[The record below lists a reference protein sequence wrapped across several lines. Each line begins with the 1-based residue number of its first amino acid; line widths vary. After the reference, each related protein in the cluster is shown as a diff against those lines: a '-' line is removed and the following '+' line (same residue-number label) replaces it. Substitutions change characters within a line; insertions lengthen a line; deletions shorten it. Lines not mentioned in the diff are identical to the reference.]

1 MTMGEALAKIFTVDR
16 LNSPEVV
23 RNPYPYYDELRG
35 AAPLFGYRDFPPGTV
50 PGVDQPEPS
59 WVVLSHADVS
69 RVAFDHEAFSS
80 RDGLQEQSSAPTLML
95 VNHDRPEHTRL
106 RKIAAKAFSPA
117 AVQALGPA
125 VRELVRD
132 TMAGFFDSRPEGTP
146 VDVMADYCAL
156 LPARVIALVMGVPQS
171 RDRDIR
177 RWATAFMLSA
187 DLSAEERQRCN
198 TEVWEFYTGH
208 VRAQIEARARGER
221 SPGDLLNSFIE
232 TEVDGERLDEDE
244 IIRFCVTATVAGAET
259 TSFLLGNLFAVL
271 ADEPAVWPALQADR
285 GKFTAVYEETL
296 RFHGPPQRLFRVA
309 TRDVEIGHAKIRRGD
324 WVACFFGAANYDAS
338 VFPEP
343 YRFRLDRP
351 NGNQHMSFGHGIHRC
366 LGAPLARLEAEMT
379 VLELLDRYTAL
390 KRAGTLR
397 WQGVSLLNHGP
408 ESNPIAFHRK
418 AP

>member
-1 MTMGEALAKIFTVDR
+1 MAMGEPVAKAFTVDM

-23 RNPYPYYDELRG
+23 RNPYPFYDELRG
-35 AAPLFGYRDFPPGTV
+35 AAPLYGYRDFPPGTV
-50 PGVDQPEPS
+50 PGVDLPEPS

-69 RVAFDHEAFSS
+69 RVAFDHDTFSS
-80 RDGLQEQSSAPTLML
+80 RDGLQEQSTAPTLML

-117 AVQALGPA
+117 AVQSLGPA

-132 TMAGFFDSRPEGTP
+132 TMATFFDQGAPGSA

-156 LPARVIALVMGVPQS
+156 LPARVIALVMGVPQD

-187 DLSAEERQRCN
+187 DLSATERQECN
-198 TEVWEFYTGH
+198 AAVSQFYTDH
-208 VRAQIEARARGER
+208 VRAQMAAQARGDR
-221 SPGDLLNSFIE
+221 SPGDLLNAFIE
-232 TEVDGERLDEDE
+232 AEVDGERLTEEE

-259 TSFLLGNLFAVL
+259 TSFLLGNLFTVL
-271 ADEPAVWPALQADR
+271 ADEPGVWQALQADR
-285 GKFTAVYEETL
+285 SKFSAVYEETL
-296 RFHGPPQRLFRVA
+296 RYHGPPQRLFRVA
-309 TRDVEIGHAKIRRGD
+309 TRDVEIGHASIRRGD
-324 WVACFFGAANYDAS
+324 WVACFFGAANYDPD

-343 YRFRLDRP
+343 YKFKLDRP
-351 NGNQHMSFGHGIHRC
+351 NGNRQMSFGHGIHRC

-379 VLELLDRYTAL
+379 VLELLDRYEIVR
-390 KRAGTLR
+390 RAAAIR

-408 ESNPIAFHRK
+408 ERNPLSFVPR